1 VAALPDPMADTTTER
16 MRRFRRLTLPT
27 PVFAPTSETDV
38 AEQAATGE
46 RAPITATTAALVTLA
61 WLALCVALYVGRGLL
76 MPIAISVMLGF
87 LLRPPVRWLRRRGLR
102 EPIGAGVVVL
112 GGVLIVVAIARILAT
127 PASIWLERAPAVIE
141 NVSRKLQSTGGPVA
155 QLEETAA
162 KVEQIAAGGQPPPRQ
177 AVTPM
182 PQRTPLLRRMFGNLT
197 DFVGG
202 MFSVIF
208 LTYFLLASGD
218 LFMRKMSDMM
228 PRGRARMPREI
239 SLEIETS
246 VSRYLRTVTWINIG
260 LGLATWGVLAALG
273 MPNAGLF
280 GLIAGVLNIVPYLG
294 AVATAGIIGL
304 AAVASFESLGHA
316 LLMPGAFL
324 LLNLIEANVV
334 TPVLLGREFPLNA
347 VAVFVGL
354 LFWGF
359 VWGVPG
365 AILAVPM
372 MVTLKIVADR
382 VPSLR
387 PLGEFLGP

>member
-1 VAALPDPMADTTTER
+1 MTDTTER

-27 PVFAPTSETDV
+27 PVFAPTSEMEVPDLGP
-38 AEQAATGE
+38 APE
-46 RAPITATTAALVTLA
+46 RAPVTATTASLVTLA
-61 WLALCVALYVGRGLL
+61 FLAVCVALYVGRGLL
-76 MPIAISVMLGF
+76 MPVAISLMLGF
-87 LLRPPVRWLRRRGLR
+87 LLRPPVRWLRKRGLR
-102 EPIGAGVVVL
+102 EPIGASIMVL
-112 GGVLIVVAIARILAT
+112 GGVLIVVLIARILAA

-141 NVSRKLQSTGGPVA
+141 SVSRKLQSSGGPVA
-155 QLEETAA
+155 QIEETAA
-162 KVEQIAAGGQPPPRQ
+162 KVEQIASGSQPPARQ
-177 AVTPM
+177 TVTPV

-202 MFSVIF
+202 TFSVIF

-218 LFMRKMSDMM
+218 LFMRKMTDMM
-228 PRGRARMPREI
+228 PSGRARMPREV

-246 VSRYLRTVTWINIG
+246 VSRYLRTVTCINIG

-324 LLNLIEANVV
+324 LLNMIEANVV

-382 VPSLR
+382 IPSLR

>member
-1 VAALPDPMADTTTER
+1 MAALPDPMADTTTER

-27 PVFAPTSETDV
+27 PVFAPTSEMEVPELTSP
-38 AEQAATGE
+38 TE

-61 WLALCVALYVGRGLL
+61 FLATCMALYVGRGLL
-76 MPIAISVMLGF
+76 MPIAIALMLGF
-87 LLRPPVRWLRRRGLR
+87 LLRPPVRWLRKRGLR
-102 EPIGAGVVVL
+102 ESIGAGIVVL
-112 GGVLIVVAIARILAT
+112 GGVLIVVAIARILAA
-127 PASIWLERAPAVIE
+127 PASIWLERAPEVIE

-155 QLEETAA
+155 QIEETAA
-162 KVEQIAAGGQPPPRQ
+162 KVEQIATGGQPRPRQ
-177 AVTPM
+177 AVTPV

-202 MFSVIF
+202 TFSVIF

-218 LFMRKMSDMM
+218 LFMRKVSDMM

-239 SLEIETS
+239 SLEIELS

-324 LLNLIEANVV
+324 LLNMIEANVV